1 MNELELQANKKEFNN
16 SQDMLKDLLQGDP
29 YAFKKLE
36 SMNLDM
42 KAIKLALDTLTS
54 RPGLDDKDKYSL
66 LSESWRVAFR
76 DRPPTPEEFL
86 TEKYI
91 GPAAKTIYPRVRNT
105 FLDFMDPTQH
115 ARDLILYPHIG
126 WGKLSYYEEKIMT
139 PEGYKKAKDI
149 QVGDEVATPNGKKA
163 KVINVRDYPEA
174 PIYKVTFGDNRVAYV
189 GGPHYWKAAR
199 TYTPEYWDK
208 ENKKYVKYPK
218 GKRRPNWKIITT
230 EKLLEDMN
238 AHPGKNRG
246 WFIPVCDKVEHT
258 EKEHLIP
265 PYILGALLGDGS
277 LHKQISIGNDDK
289 EILERIIK
297 ESQNKPWKVSFTDY
311 TERKKLKSSVNYKI
325 LFTEAGKLKEEL
337 ERLGLSNTYSDTKFI
352 PDEYKYDSIENR
364 IQLLQGLMDTDGTIL
379 DKKRCPKASYYTNSE
394 KLKDDIIE
402 LCAGLGA
409 SRCTSFKDKR
419 GTYRVDITFPDNS
432 FPIFCLQRKQH
443 YIDEEYLK
451 DKSLSRKQN
460 KPKVLHIKSIEK
472 TELKGGKCIEIDD
485 EERLYLTSNYI
496 VTHNSF
502 LSSLIMLY
510 IATTISLMRDPWK
523 YFGLNVSTLLAI
535 LLISYSIKKSR
546 ELLLAPFLNIMG
558 SSPFFEKVNRKETM
572 KQMRAEF
579 ANRNGVDKL
588 YYTTADPDSEL
599 MFDSGIAIKVAS
611 NPQSLLGL
619 SVIAG
624 ALSEL
629 AFFRDAGKAL
639 DLNELIITDSGLKK
653 MGDINIGDRVL
664 SPDGNFIEVIN
675 IPWQGKDDLY
685 EIEMEDGRTVRCNA
699 NHRWKVTYWDSLN
712 VYHEEVVTTQFMID
726 HPEIEFNIP
735 EISK

>member
-16 SQDMLKDLLQGDP
+16 SQDILKDLLQGDP

-126 WGKLSYYEEKIMT
+126 WGK
-139 PEGYKKAKDI
+139 
-149 QVGDEVATPNGKKA
+149 
-163 KVINVRDYPEA
+163 
-174 PIYKVTFGDNRVAYV
+174 
-189 GGPHYWKAAR
+189 
-199 TYTPEYWDK
+199 
-208 ENKKYVKYPK
+208 
-218 GKRRPNWKIITT
+218 
-230 EKLLEDMN
+230 
-238 AHPGKNRG
+238 
-246 WFIPVCDKVEHT
+246 
-258 EKEHLIP
+258 
-265 PYILGALLGDGS
+265 
-277 LHKQISIGNDDK
+277 
-289 EILERIIK
+289 
-297 ESQNKPWKVSFTDY
+297 
-311 TERKKLKSSVNYKI
+311 
-325 LFTEAGKLKEEL
+325 
-337 ERLGLSNTYSDTKFI
+337 
-352 PDEYKYDSIENR
+352 
-364 IQLLQGLMDTDGTIL
+364 
-379 DKKRCPKASYYTNSE
+379 
-394 KLKDDIIE
+394 
-402 LCAGLGA
+402 
-409 SRCTSFKDKR
+409 
-419 GTYRVDITFPDNS
+419 
-432 FPIFCLQRKQH
+432 
-443 YIDEEYLK
+443 
-451 DKSLSRKQN
+451 
-460 KPKVLHIKSIEK
+460 
-472 TELKGGKCIEIDD
+472 
-485 EERLYLTSNYI
+485 
-496 VTHNSF
+496 SF

-523 YFGLNVSTLLAI
+523 YFGLNISTLLAI